1 MISFVADQC
10 FIVTGASSGIGKIVA
25 LHLNK
30 LGATV
35 VGIGRNAGRL
45 ESMKADAE
53 HPENMF
59 VEQKDLTE
67 EIENLPDYIKRL
79 KEKYGKFSGMA
90 YCAGIVPIQPL
101 AATDFDTL
109 HKTLNINYIAP
120 ILTAK
125 GLADKRNNIGAGTS
139 MVFISSASSLISDKG
154 HLTYAGSKA
163 ALCASVRSMAKEYAK
178 NKIRMNCILPTNIK
192 TEKSPQEYIDSQIV
206 SYPMGFGEPSDVA
219 NLVAFLLSSEA
230 SWITGQNYILDCASF

>member
-35 VGIGRNAGRL
+35 VGIGRNAERL

-59 VEQKDLTE
+59 IEQKDLTE
-67 EIENLPDYIKRL
+67 EIKDLPDYIKQL
-79 KEKYGKFSGMA
+79 KEKYGRFSGMA

-109 HKTLNINYIAP
+109 HETLDINYIAP
-120 ILTAK
+120 ILAAK

-192 TEKSPQEYIDSQIV
+192 TEKSPQEYIDSQIA
-206 SYPMGFGEPSDVA
+206 SYPMGFGEPIDVA
-219 NLVAFLLSSEA
+219 NLAAFLLSSEA